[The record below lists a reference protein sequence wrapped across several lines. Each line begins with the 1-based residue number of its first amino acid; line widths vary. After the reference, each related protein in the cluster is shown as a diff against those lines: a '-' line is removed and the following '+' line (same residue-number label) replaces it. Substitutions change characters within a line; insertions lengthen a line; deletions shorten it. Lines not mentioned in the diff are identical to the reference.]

1 MTMFIKLENGQ
12 PVGNAVIQANME
24 YLFPQFNFNQILSP
38 SMVEPL
44 GYGIYEFTQ
53 IPPQPERYKKIVEG
67 TPILNSSNG
76 IYYQNWQIVDMT
88 ASEQA
93 DADNKKVEIVRAER
107 NDKLRSTDWTQ
118 LADVT
123 LSAEKRA
130 EYTSYRQA
138 LRDITTAE
146 WFPWQV
152 IWPTP
157 PAP

>member
-38 SMVEPL
+38 AMVEPL
-44 GYGIYEFTQ
+44 GYGIYEFTL

-67 TPILNSSNG
+67 TPIRSNSNG
-76 IYYQNWQIVDMT
+76 IYYQNWQTVDMT
-88 ASEQA
+88 LLEQA
-93 DADNKKVEIVRAER
+93 DADNKKAETVRAER

-123 LSAEKRA
+123 LSTEKRA

-146 WFPWQV
+146 GFPWQV

-157 PAP
+157 PA